1 MEIKS
6 VLSKIASE
14 LGFSDIDPNSRTLQT
29 DDVDEFA
36 QAIVLAE
43 GLAPEWEGGNLIGK
57 FDSGCATPS
66 RNTIELRSFVEIA
79 PSLE

>member
-1 MEIKS
+1 MLTPMEIKS

-43 GLAPEWEGGNLIGK
+43 GLAPEWEGGNLYRQVRQRVCDAFEK
-57 FDSGCATPS
+57 HNRTEEFC
-66 RNTIELRSFVEIA
+66 
-79 PSLE
+79 